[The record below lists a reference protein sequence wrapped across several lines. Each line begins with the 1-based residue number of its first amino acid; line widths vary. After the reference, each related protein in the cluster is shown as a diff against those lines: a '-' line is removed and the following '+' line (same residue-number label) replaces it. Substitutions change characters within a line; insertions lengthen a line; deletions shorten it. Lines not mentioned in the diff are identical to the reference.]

1 MRAQNIP
8 TRGTSGD
15 FVRGRFAAASECAAA
30 RPPGQSNHAVAGDA
44 VEGTILYSRSA
55 SRLMEFNAPA
65 VRLERAGVEITGPAG
80 IEQTFQFRCEQTS
93 SA

>member
-1 MRAQNIP
+1 MQF
-8 TRGTSGD
+8 D
-15 FVRGRFAAASECAAA
+15 
-30 RPPGQSNHAVAGDA
+30 
-44 VEGTILYSRSA
+44 
-55 SRLMEFNAPA
+55 APA